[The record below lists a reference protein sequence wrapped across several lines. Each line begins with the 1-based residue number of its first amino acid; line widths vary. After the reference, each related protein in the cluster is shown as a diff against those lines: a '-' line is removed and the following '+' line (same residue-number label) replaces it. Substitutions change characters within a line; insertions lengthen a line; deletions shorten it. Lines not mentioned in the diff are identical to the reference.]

1 MKLGADSLADLSLGA
16 VFLATGGGGDPYV
29 SFLIARQVLEEH
41 GPVNLLDPEELD
53 DDAYVVAIGGVGAP
67 TVSLELLPS
76 RVDAVQ
82 TLDAFE
88 SHVGRKVDAVI
99 SFEIG
104 GGNSLIPLVAAAVRG
119 IPVVDGDGMGRALP
133 EAQMMTYPIS
143 GVLPTP
149 AVGRDYAGNIVTFST
164 PSIMD
169 YERQVR
175 QFALENGGMITAA
188 EHPMSGRQVK
198 DSVVARTVTFSV
210 EIGKILHEYRG
221 NAQRIFKPLS
231 RAFADSIYGDLRHL
245 YTGKVIDCTSK
256 IIGGFDIGEAT
267 IESFDRSMPPMTINI
282 KNEYLLARI
291 GGRLAASV
299 PDLITIVDYET
310 STPINAERLRYGQRV
325 TVFAVGC
332 PSCYRTAEALA
343 VVEPRCFGFDIDYV
357 PVEELETVSA
367 PLKSL

>member
-1 MKLGADSLADLSLGA
+1 MKLGADSLPDLSLGA

-29 SFLIARQVLEEH
+29 SFLIAEQVLREL
-41 GPVNLLDPEELD
+41 GPVELLDPEELD

-76 RVDAVQ
+76 RADALQ

-104 GGNSLIPLVAAAVRG
+104 GGNSLIPLVAAAGRG

-149 AVGRDYAGNIVTFST
+149 AIGRDYAGNIVTFST
-164 PSIMD
+164 PSIIE
-169 YERQVR
+169 YEHQVR
-175 QFALENGGMITAA
+175 MFALKNGGMITAA

-198 DSVVARTVTFSV
+198 NSVVARTVTFSI
-210 EIGKILHEYRG
+210 EIGRILHELRG
-221 NAQRIFKPLS
+221 NAHRIFEPLS
-231 RAFADSIYGDLRHL
+231 QAFADSIYGDLKHL
-245 YTGKVIDCTSK
+245 YTGKVIDSTSK

-267 IESFDRSMPPMTINI
+267 IESFDKSMPPMTINI
-282 KNEYLLARI
+282 KNEYLLH
-291 GGRLAASV
+291 
-299 PDLITIVDYET
+299 
-310 STPINAERLRYGQRV
+310 
-325 TVFAVGC
+325 
-332 PSCYRTAEALA
+332 
-343 VVEPRCFGFDIDYV
+343 
-357 PVEELETVSA
+357 
-367 PLKSL
+367 

>member
-1 MKLGADSLADLSLGA
+1 MRIGAESLPDLSLGA

-29 SFLIARQVLEEH
+29 SFLIAKQVLEEH
-41 GPVNLLDPEELD
+41 GPVELLDPEELD
-53 DDAYVVAIGGVGAP
+53 DEAYVVTIGGVGAP

-76 RVDAVQ
+76 RVDAAQ

-88 SHVGRKVDAVI
+88 SHVGRTVDAVI

-104 GGNSLIPLVAAAVRG
+104 GGNSLIPLVAAAGRG

-143 GVLPTP
+143 GVRPTP

-169 YERQVR
+169 YERQIR
-175 QFALENGGMITAA
+175 KFALENGGMITAA

-198 DSVVARTVTFSV
+198 DSVVPRTVTFSV
-210 EIGKILHEYRG
+210 EIGRILNEHRG
-221 NAQRIFKPLS
+221 NAHRMFEPLS
-231 RAFADSIYGDLRHL
+231 RTFSDSIYGDLMHL
-245 YTGKVIDCTSK
+245 YTGKVIDSSSK

-267 IESFDRSMPPMTINI
+267 IESFDKSVPPMTINI

-291 GGRLAASV
+291 GGQVAASV

-325 TVFAVGC
+325 TVFGVGC
-332 PSCYRTAEALA
+332 PSCYRTPEALA

-357 PVEELETVSA
+357 PIEELGITGTTLESE
-367 PLKSL
+367 

>member
-1 MKLGADSLADLSLGA
+1 MKLGADALPDLSLGA

-29 SFLIARQVLEEH
+29 SFLIAQQVLEEH
-41 GPVNLLDPEELD
+41 GPVDLLDPRELD

-76 RVDAVQ
+76 RADAAQ

-104 GGNSLIPLVAAAVRG
+104 GGNSLIPLIAAAVRG

-149 AVGRDYAGNIVTFST
+149 AVGMDYAGNIVTFST

-175 QFALENGGMITAA
+175 QFALQNGGMITVA

-198 DSVVARTVTFSV
+198 DSVVSRTVTFSV
-210 EIGKILHEYRG
+210 ELGKILREHRG
-221 NAQRIFKPLS
+221 NARRIFEPLS
-231 RAFADSIYGDLRHL
+231 RAFADSIYGDLKLL
-245 YTGKVIDCTSK
+245 YTGKVIDSTSNV
-256 IIGGFDIGEAT
+256 IGGFDIGEAT
-267 IESFDRSMPPMTINI
+267 IESFDQSMPPMTISI

-291 GGRLAASV
+291 GGRVAASV
-299 PDLITIVDYET
+299 PDLITIVDHET
-310 STPINAERLRYGQRV
+310 STPINGERLRYGQRV
-325 TVFAVGC
+325 TVFGVGC
-332 PSCYRTAEALA
+332 PPCYRTAAALA

-357 PVEELETVSA
+357 PIEELATVTH
-367 PLKSL
+367 PLQGE

>member
-1 MKLGADSLADLSLGA
+1 
-16 VFLATGGGGDPYV
+16 
-29 SFLIARQVLEEH
+29 VLEEH

-53 DDAYVVAIGGVGAP
+53 DDAYVVAVGGVGAP

-76 RVDAVQ
+76 RADAVQ

-88 SHVGRKVDAVI
+88 SHVGRNVDAVI

-104 GGNSLIPLVAAAVRG
+104 GGNSLIPLVAAAGRG

-198 DSVVARTVTFSV
+198 DSV
-210 EIGKILHEYRG
+210 
-221 NAQRIFKPLS
+221 
-231 RAFADSIYGDLRHL
+231 
-245 YTGKVIDCTSK
+245 
-256 IIGGFDIGEAT
+256 IGGFDIGEAT
-267 IESFDRSMPPMTINI
+267 IESFDKSMPPMTINI

-291 GGRLAASV
+291 GGRVAASV

-325 TVFAVGC
+325 TVFGVGC
-332 PSCYRTAEALA
+332 PSCYRTPEALA

-357 PVEELETVSA
+357 PIEELETVATSIRRE
-367 PLKSL
+367 